1 MRRYFYEPIISTIRR
16 NPVLA
21 ATQLASG
28 SLYEVE
34 SRCKVVPIVS
44 FSSYLEFLATLT
56 MAGSLIAFFTCYLA
70 AL

>member
-1 MRRYFYEPIISTIRR
+1 MKRYVYEPIISTIRR

-21 ATQLASG
+21 TTQPANG
-28 SLYEVE
+28 PLYAIE

-56 MAGSLIAFFTCYLA
+56 MAGSLIAFFACYLTA
-70 AL
+70 F